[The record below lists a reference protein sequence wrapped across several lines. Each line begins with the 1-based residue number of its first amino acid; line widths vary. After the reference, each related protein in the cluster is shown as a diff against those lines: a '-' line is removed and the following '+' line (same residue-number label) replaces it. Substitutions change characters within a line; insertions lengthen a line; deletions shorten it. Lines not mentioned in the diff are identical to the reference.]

1 MYDIV
6 VLNNI
11 HLATK
16 MNLISS
22 KLSILCPFQY
32 FDVKNGGHLGKLNG
46 TAIGSYFFTF
56 FYIFGFSTK
65 FRKRLGAL
73 SKDMAKKRPYLP
85 TPSNVIGNKE
95 NVNALFMNK
104 GGRLASGHLPS

>member
-32 FDVKNGGHLGKLNG
+32 FDVKNGGHLEKMNG
-46 TAIGSYFFTF
+46 TAIGSNFFTF
-56 FYIFGFSTK
+56 FYIFEFITK

-73 SKDMAKKRPYLP
+73 SKDMAKKVLNCPPL
-85 TPSNVIGNKE
+85 V
-95 NVNALFMNK
+95 M
-104 GGRLASGHLPS
+104 

>member
-32 FDVKNGGHLGKLNG
+32 FDVKNGGHLEKLNG

-56 FYIFGFSTK
+56 LHFWIQHKILQKTRGVIKGYGEKS
-65 FRKRLGAL
+65 
-73 SKDMAKKRPYLP
+73 PYLS